1 MKFAFVQRHAT
12 DHAVKTLCCVL
23 QVSKADYY
31 AWTQRAPSA
40 RAAADAVLS
49 EQIRVIHTASRRTYG
64 RPPH

>member
-12 DHAVKTLCCVL
+12 DHTVKTLCRVL
-23 QVSKADYY
+23 QVSKAGYY
-31 AWTQRAPSA
+31 AWAQRAPSA

-64 RPPH
+64 SPPH